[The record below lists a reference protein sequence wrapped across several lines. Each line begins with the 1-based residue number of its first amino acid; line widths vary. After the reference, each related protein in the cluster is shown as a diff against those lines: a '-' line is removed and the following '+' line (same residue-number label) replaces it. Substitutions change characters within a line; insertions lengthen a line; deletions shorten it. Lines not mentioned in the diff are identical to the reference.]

1 VSHVTAQAD
10 GSSPAGTAPAWQWWR
25 RSADRQRIEALIAKY
40 RLELNPLEG
49 EWTEPAH
56 ELLDAADAALA
67 ERKREKAWSFVL
79 ASLRLRV
86 FGYGPAELEANR
98 VALRHE
104 TEEKLGSWRR
114 ATILDLL
121 ARNER
126 LTNLLDRLVGD
137 AAAVKEVESAL
148 GKPAP
153 EREERVL
160 TLLRAH
166 GGDFSQSLATLLADL
181 AAERIGPDD
190 TAEDRLRLYYALQ
203 IRDEHSTNV
212 YRRISLLRWQLTAI
226 SAVLVLTLASILVL
240 AAWKPIA
247 LTEPPD
253 GPRMWVWVLLFGTLG
268 GCLTSLLSA
277 GKPSGVA
284 RIPEQR
290 SQFLVAAARPLVGG
304 AAALF
309 AYALFAAGIV
319 RLGTG
324 ERAAALLAL
333 AFVAGFSE
341 RLVTGAAESVAG
353 GDSGR
358 SA

>member
-1 VSHVTAQAD
+1 MAQAD
-10 GSSPAGTAPAWQWWR
+10 GSSPAATAPAWRWWH
-25 RSADRQRIEALIAKY
+25 RSPDRQRIEALIATY
-40 RLELNPLEG
+40 RLELNRAEG
-49 EWTEPAH
+49 EWTKPAH
-56 ELLDAADAALA
+56 ELLEAADAALA
-67 ERKREKAWSFVL
+67 ERKREKAWSCVL

-86 FGYGPAELEANR
+86 LGYGPAELEAER

-104 TEEKLGSWRR
+104 AEEKLGSWRR
-114 ATILDLL
+114 AAILDLL

-126 LTNLLDRLVGD
+126 LTNLLERSIRD
-137 AAAVKEVESAL
+137 APTAKELELAL
-148 GKPAP
+148 GKPVE

-160 TLLRAH
+160 GVLRAR
-166 GGDFSQSLATLLADL
+166 GGDLSQPLATLLADV

-190 TAEDRLRLYYALQ
+190 MAEDRLRLYYALQ

-226 SAVLVLTLASILVL
+226 SAVLVLALASILVL

-253 GPRMWVWVLLFGTLG
+253 GPRTWVWVLLFGTLG
-268 GCLTSLLSA
+268 GSLTALLSA

-290 SQFLVAAARPLVGG
+290 SQLLVAAARPLVGG

-309 AYALFAAGIV
+309 AYALFAAGII

-353 GDSGR
+353 RDSGR
-358 SA
+358 ST